1 MFGYTLVKIKEFAA
15 NAAILARLSAESRF
29 RDAEIARLTDDNGR
43 LQHQN
48 ALLRADIEGWRRT
61 ELDLHKATTAARTM
75 TDLLRVEVNML
86 REKEAA
92 LLAQLLPTLRMAV
105 PRVETDEGLLA
116 GVGMFDDMGD
126 RNAARDSLSDFVPDP
141 RQGDRKLDDVFAST
155 PQTPTPEPAHAPQ
168 FSKEA

>member
-1 MFGYTLVKIKEFAA
+1 MFGYTWVKFSRLIDLTG
-15 NAAILARLSAESRF
+15 AIQRLGAESRF
-29 RDAEIARLTDDNGR
+29 RDAEIARLTDENQR
-43 LQHQN
+43 LAHAN
-48 ALLRADIEGWRRT
+48 ALLRADSEARRRT

-92 LLAQLLPTLRMAV
+92 LLAQLLPTLKMAV

-141 RQGDRKLDDVFAST
+141 HQGDRRLDDVFTGT
-155 PQTPTPEPAHAPQ
+155 PQEGASHAPSS
-168 FSKEA
+168 SKEGS